1 MINNTYS
8 PKLKDVNFVR
18 ANNYLESWHNQMR
31 IRFKFPKPKFSLSLS
46 LMRDVFTQKEE
57 EFKKEFFESKR
68 KELYTKN
75 QLVSDDCVLVKT
87 NKIIKIFTNEWDTNN
102 DEILKSMMIEVL
114 SNDIELPD
122 IESESDKE
130 IIAENEEEL
139 ENFLIFDEEKK
150 ISGS

>member
-1 MINNTYS
+1 
-8 PKLKDVNFVR
+8 
-18 ANNYLESWHNQMR
+18 
-31 IRFKFPKPKFSLSLS
+31 
-46 LMRDVFTQKEE
+46 MRDVFTQKEE